1 MPASPLVASTL
12 NRSQIEA
19 WEVTH
24 LQTVA
29 AHWTETAQTW
39 EGQFTTIHNGMLRPG
54 GTLWEG
60 TAADAAADQ
69 TFGDLVAV
77 RGAAHALH
85 SAAVIARNGADGIA
99 WAKRQV
105 VTAITEAED
114 AGFTVGD
121 DLTVT
126 EKSQGWLRI
135 SESRKRQMQE
145 FATEIT
151 SRAKTLVS
159 VDNKVAGQI
168 TAALSALEGLSFPD
182 KGKSSHEPTVQMVD
196 NKFKQS
202 PDPAPAPRPPGPNGE
217 DIAKVLDQLPSDS
230 RTNIKVVRSQ
240 ADIDRLW
247 EWMKQNG
254 VDNPG
259 RYGGTNGVSM
269 DLPDGTSVGRRV
281 AARSTGESALDVNVP
296 GRGYIKVHINPDK
309 GAEPKIPVPKAPVEA
324 PKAPQAEPPQ
334 APKPAPSQAG
344 PAEPARPAPPVEAPK
359 AAPAEP
365 KPPIRGWGG
374 PSAEPFGPQPVHP
387 PGSIDHHFPILG
399 VDDPGENPRDFEGH

>member
-85 SAAVIARNGADGIA
+85 SAAVIARNGADDIA

-182 KGKSSHEPTVQMVD
+182 KGSRVTNRRSRWSTTSSSSRRILRLPRGLPVRTAKTSPRCSTNCRVTAGRTSKSCVRRPTLIG
-196 NKFKQS
+196 S
-202 PDPAPAPRPPGPNGE
+202 GNG
-217 DIAKVLDQLPSDS
+217 
-230 RTNIKVVRSQ
+230 
-240 ADIDRLW
+240 
-247 EWMKQNG
+247 
-254 VDNPG
+254 
-259 RYGGTNGVSM
+259 
-269 DLPDGTSVGRRV
+269 
-281 AARSTGESALDVNVP
+281 
-296 GRGYIKVHINPDK
+296 
-309 GAEPKIPVPKAPVEA
+309 
-324 PKAPQAEPPQ
+324 
-334 APKPAPSQAG
+334 
-344 PAEPARPAPPVEAPK
+344 
-359 AAPAEP
+359 
-365 KPPIRGWGG
+365 
-374 PSAEPFGPQPVHP
+374 
-387 PGSIDHHFPILG
+387 
-399 VDDPGENPRDFEGH
+399 